1 MKASKRR
8 IGIYAP
14 WSAIKIA
21 RMKSQLPIRPELREW
36 ILSTTRAGHS
46 VETVLKMMQET
57 GYDPRQSR
65 SIVANVLNM
74 PISALDAHTQTP
86 KNQGRRTRHPEA
98 PHISVDGRSIHIG
111 LSMESPAL
119 RVLNDFLSGEECDT
133 LIEQATPRLQRA
145 KTVDSVGKQQIDAR
159 RTSEGM
165 FFAIGETPLIQRIEQ
180 RIATMLSMPVDHG
193 EGLQILHYLPG
204 QQYEPHYDWFNP
216 EQPGY
221 AAITAKGG
229 QRIASLVMY
238 LNTPQAGGGTA
249 FPEVG
254 VTVTALRGAAVYFAY
269 DTGDTAS
276 LHAGL
281 PVQKGEKWIATKWLR
296 ERPFQKTTR

>member
-1 MKASKRR
+1 
-8 IGIYAP
+8 
-14 WSAIKIA
+14 
-21 RMKSQLPIRPELREW
+21 MKSQLPIRPELREW
-36 ILSTTRAGHS
+36 ILTTTRAGHS
-46 VETVLKMMQET
+46 IDTVLKMMQET

-65 SIVANVLNM
+65 GIVSAVLNV
-74 PISALDAHTQTP
+74 PISTLDTHAPVP
-86 KNQGRRTRHPEA
+86 KQQGRRTRHPE
-98 PHISVDGRSIHIG
+98 PPQMVIDGRTVHVA

-119 RVLNDFLSGEECDT
+119 RVLNDFLSGEECDA
-133 LIEQATPRLQRA
+133 LIEQARPRLQRA
-145 KTVDSVGKQQIDAR
+145 KTVDSAGKQQIDAR

-165 FFAIGETPLIQRIEQ
+165 FFITGETPLIRRIEQ
-180 RIATMLSMPVDHG
+180 RIASMLSMPIEHG

-216 EQPGY
+216 EQPGF

-229 QRIASLVMY
+229 QRVASLVMY
-238 LNTPQAGGGTA
+238 LNTPEAGGGTA

-281 PVQKGEKWIATKWLR
+281 PVQQGEKWIATKWLR
-296 ERPFQKTTR
+296 ERPFQKASR

>member
-1 MKASKRR
+1 
-8 IGIYAP
+8 
-14 WSAIKIA
+14 
-21 RMKSQLPIRPELREW
+21 MKSHLPIRPELREW

-46 VETVLKMMQET
+46 VEAVLKLMQET

-65 SIVANVLNM
+65 SIVATVLNM
-74 PISALDAHTQTP
+74 PISALDPNTLPTKTP
-86 KNQGRRTRHPEA
+86 GRRTRHPE
-98 PHISVDGRSIHIG
+98 PPQMEIDGHTVHIG

-119 RVLNDFLSGEECDT
+119 RVLNDFLSADECIA

-145 KTVDSVGKQQIDAR
+145 KTVDSSGKQQIDAR

-165 FFAIGETPLIQRIEQ
+165 FFTTGETPLIKRIEQ
-180 RIATMLSMPVDHG
+180 RIASMLSIPVDHG
-193 EGLQILHYLPG
+193 EGLQVLHYLPG

-216 EQPGY
+216 EQPGF
-221 AAITAKGG
+221 AAITAQGG

-238 LNTPQAGGGTA
+238 LNTPDAGGGTA

-254 VTVTALRGAAVYFAY
+254 VTVTARRGAAVYFAY
-269 DTGDTAS
+269 DTGDEAS

-296 ERPFQKTTR
+296 ERPFQKNSR

>member
-1 MKASKRR
+1 MASSTSQ
-8 IGIYAP
+8 G
-14 WSAIKIA
+14 
-21 RMKSQLPIRPELREW
+21 MKSQLPIRPELREW
-36 ILSTTRAGHS
+36 ILSTTRDGHS
-46 VETVLKMMQET
+46 IDTVLKMMQET

-65 SIVANVLNM
+65 SIVATVLNM
-74 PISALDAHTQTP
+74 PISALEAHTQPART
-86 KNQGRRTRHPEA
+86 QGRRTRHPEA
-98 PHISVDGRSIHIG
+98 PQVVVGERTIHVG

-119 RVLNDFLSGEECDT
+119 RILNDFLSADECAA
-133 LIEQATPRLQRA
+133 LIEQARPRLQRA
-145 KTVDSVGKQQIDAR
+145 KTVDSAGRQQLDAR

-165 FFAIGETPLIQRIEQ
+165 FFTIGETLLIKAIEQ
-180 RIATMLSMPVDHG
+180 RISTMLGMPADHG
-193 EGLQILHYLPG
+193 EGLQVLHYLPG

-216 EQPGY
+216 EQPGF

-238 LNTPQAGGGTA
+238 LNTPEAGGGTA

-254 VTVTALRGAAVYFAY
+254 VTVTALRGSAVYFAY
-269 DTGDTAS
+269 DTGDMAS

-296 ERPFQKTTR
+296 ERPFQKSSR

>member
-1 MKASKRR
+1 
-8 IGIYAP
+8 
-14 WSAIKIA
+14 
-21 RMKSQLPIRPELREW
+21 MKSQIPIRPELREW
-36 ILSTTRAGHS
+36 ILTTTRDGHS
-46 VETVLKMMQET
+46 VETVLKMMQDN

-65 SIVANVLNM
+65 SIVATVLNM
-74 PISALDAHTQTP
+74 PISALDAHAQAP
-86 KNQGRRTRHPEA
+86 KNQGRRTQHPE
-98 PHISVDGRSIHIG
+98 PPQMMIDSRTVHVG

-119 RVLNDFLSGEECDT
+119 RVLNDFLSAEECDT
-133 LIEQATPRLQRA
+133 LIEQARPRLQRA
-145 KTVDSVGKQQIDAR
+145 KTVDSAGKQQIDAR

-165 FFAIGETPLIQRIEQ
+165 FFTLGETPLIKRIEQ
-180 RIATMLSMPVDHG
+180 RIATMLGIPADHG

-216 EQPGY
+216 EQPGF
-221 AAITAKGG
+221 AAVTAKGG

-238 LNTPQAGGGTA
+238 LNTPEAGGGTA

-254 VTVTALRGAAVYFAY
+254 VTVTALCGSAVYFAY

-296 ERPFQKTTR
+296 ELPFQKASR

>member
-1 MKASKRR
+1 
-8 IGIYAP
+8 
-14 WSAIKIA
+14 
-21 RMKSQLPIRPELREW
+21 MKSQLPIRPELRDW
-36 ILSTTRAGHS
+36 ILTTTRAGHS
-46 VETVLKMMQET
+46 VDTVLKMMQET

-65 SIVANVLNM
+65 SIVATVLNM
-74 PISALDAHTQTP
+74 PISALDAHSQSP
-86 KNQGRRTRHPEA
+86 KSQGRRTQHPEA
-98 PHISVDGRSIHIG
+98 PQMVIDGRTIHVG
-111 LSMESPAL
+111 LSMESPTL
-119 RVLNDFLSGEECDT
+119 RVLNDFLSAEECAA

-145 KTVDSVGKQQIDAR
+145 KTVDSSGKQQIDAR

-165 FFAIGETPLIQRIEQ
+165 FFTVGETPLIKRIEQ
-180 RIATMLSMPVDHG
+180 RIATMLSIPVDHG
-193 EGLQILHYLPG
+193 EGLQVLHYLPD

-216 EQPGY
+216 EQPGF

-238 LNTPQAGGGTA
+238 LNTPEAGGGTA

-254 VTVTALRGAAVYFAY
+254 VTVTALLGSAVYFAY

-296 ERPFQKTTR
+296 ERPFQKASR